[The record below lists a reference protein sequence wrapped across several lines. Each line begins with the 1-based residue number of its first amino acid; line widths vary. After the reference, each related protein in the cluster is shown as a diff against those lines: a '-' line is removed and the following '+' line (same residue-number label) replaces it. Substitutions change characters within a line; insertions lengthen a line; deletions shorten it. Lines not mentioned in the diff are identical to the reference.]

1 MSARNAVAGGA
12 AGGAGA
18 PSTAGTGAAAGAA
31 PAAASTAGAAPRFTL
46 PRVADAPWKVLSWA
60 ILIGLLAWWQWA
72 STTGAVNPTILPA
85 PTDIWAGFLLMLSD
99 GTLANYVGVS
109 LMRVFEGYLLGG
121 GVGLVLGL
129 ILGLSRKLEA
139 VANLFIGLLRPIPPI
154 AWIPVLILA
163 FGIGEESKV
172 LVIAIGSFWSLLLN
186 TIEGVRAADHKLIE
200 LSRVL
205 VKDRRTVLTKII
217 LPSAVPSIVTGAR
230 LGMSRAWGCVVTAEM
245 IAASAGL
252 GYLIQYARELSQPA
266 LMFVGVAMIGLIG
279 LVIDAVMMAVQK
291 KLTYWNTVGH

>member
-1 MSARNAVAGGA
+1 MV
-12 AGGAGA
+12 
-18 PSTAGTGAAAGAA
+18 
-31 PAAASTAGAAPRFTL
+31 
-46 PRVADAPWKVLSWA
+46 
-60 ILIGLLAWWQWA
+60 
-72 STTGAVNPTILPA
+72 
-85 PTDIWAGFLLMLSD
+85 SD